1 MENIENIP
9 MRRERIVTAK
19 PNFGWGHL
27 LLKESLLTSVQNML
41 VYVDGVFCS
50 NSDAKISVFD
60 HGLLYGDG
68 IFEGICV
75 YEGRIF
81 RLEEHLKRLYE
92 SARTIGLR
100 IPLTPAQFETAI
112 VETVKRNKLKDGY
125 IRPVVTRGVG
135 KLGLDPKNCQKPSVI
150 IIPQNAE
157 SYPLLTAGR
166 KPARAIV
173 SSIRRTPSYSL
184 PASAKTL
191 NYLNNILA
199 KQQATYAGVDEAIML
214 DWMGFVSEGTG
225 DNLFIVRRGVLST
238 PPLHSSVLG
247 GITRQV
253 VLEVAQA
260 LGISSEEREL
270 TIHDLYNADEAFFA
284 STSLEIQPVI
294 EIDGRIVGDGTEGQF
309 TTRIRE
315 RFNQT
320 KRTEGTQAL

>member
-1 MENIENIP
+1 
-9 MRRERIVTAK
+9 
-19 PNFGWGHL
+19 
-27 LLKESLLTSVQNML
+27 LLKEAHLNSVQNML
-41 VYVDGVFCS
+41 VYVNGTFCAS
-50 NSDAKISVFD
+50 PDAKVSVFD

-68 IFEGICV
+68 VFEGICV
-75 YEGRIF
+75 YDGRIF
-81 RLEEHLKRLYE
+81 RLDEHLQRLYE
-92 SARTIGLR
+92 SAKTIGLV
-100 IPLTPAQFETAI
+100 IPLTPAQFKAAI
-112 VETVKRNKLKDGY
+112 METVERNKLRDGY
-125 IRPVVTRGVG
+125 IRPIVTRGVG
-135 KLGLDPKNCQKPSVI
+135 RLGLDPKNCQKPSVI
-150 IIPQNAE
+150 IIPQDAE

-173 SSIRRTPSYSL
+173 SSIRRTPSFCV

-225 DNLFIVRRGVLST
+225 DNLFIMRGGILLT

-253 VLEVAQA
+253 VLEAAQA

-284 STSLEIQPVI
+284 STSLEIQPLVA
-294 EIDGRIVGDGTEGQF
+294 IDGRAVGDGTEGLI
-309 TTRIRE
+309 TKKIRE
-315 RFNQT
+315 RFNEMKQ
-320 KRTEGTQAL
+320 TEGTQAS